1 MGRLDGKVAIV
12 SGAARGQGEAEA
24 RRFAEEGARVILGD
38 VLDERGQQVADEL
51 GDAARYVHLDV
62 TSEADWSGAVA
73 EAERAFGPVTVLVNN
88 AGILKFAPLAEMSLD
103 DYLAVIDVNQVGC
116 FLGMRAVTPSMQ
128 RAGGGSI
135 VNISSINGLVG
146 YPGTMGYTAS
156 KFAIRGMT
164 KAAAVELGALG
175 IRVNSIHPG
184 PVDTEMV
191 RPAGMEGM
199 PTAEEQA
206 AMFSSYPLRRNAQP
220 IEMARVALF
229 LASDRSS
236 YCTGSEFLADG
247 GMLAGPLDS

>member
-1 MGRLDGKVAIV
+1 MGRLDGKIAIV

-24 RRFAEEGARVILGD
+24 RLFVEEGARVILGD
-38 VLDERGQQVADEL
+38 VLDEQGQRVADEL

-62 TSEADWSGAVA
+62 TSEADWSVAVKETESA
-73 EAERAFGPVTVLVNN
+73 WGNVNVLVNN

-116 FLGMRAVTPSMQ
+116 FLGMRAVAPSME

-164 KAAAVELGALG
+164 KAAAIELGPLG

-184 PVDTEMV
+184 AVDTEMV
-191 RPAGMEGM
+191 RPAGMEGL
-199 PTAEEQA
+199 PDAEEQA
-206 AMFSSYPLRRNAQP
+206 ALFAAYPLRRGAQP
-220 IEMARVALF
+220 IEMARLALF

-236 YCTGSEFLADG
+236 YSTGAEFVADG
-247 GMLAGPLDS
+247 GMLAGPLAS